1 MEGDY
6 EIPQNKAYYIYH
18 NDGIIGPYELSDI
31 KGFIDAG
38 LIDKKDIGF
47 RADNASVE
55 KPIELLILENT
66 RRTANEPCLYEEY
79 YVFKEDGLLGPFSI
93 NDICSFVHSGL
104 VLKRDLAFRAD
115 TPNVEK
121 RVEEILSENGMST
134 KVEHRGNLFEQIK
147 SIGTELILPHS
158 VFTKEPWEKDSR
170 LFILALVGLT
180 LSILMPFLPLVP
192 SFAIFY
198 IVALYFSV
206 IWGLFFHYLFK
217 TSQVSIKLSVGLFFL
232 CQLIVFVVWD
242 ILGLPQL
249 NPLYKL
255 LDSEPRVLSAL
266 SFIFGVG
273 LTEEFFKLIPI
284 LCILHFSKRVLRPQ
298 TMVYYGLISGIAFG
312 VFEGVH
318 YQMGENFRIFSDT
331 SLAEGYVVT
340 FVLNIARLTCLPF
353 LHAIWCGIASY
364 FSSFAYLYPR
374 FRIALYTLAIMVPA
388 ILHGLYDYT
397 ASLSSLLTIPVVIVS
412 VVLLMVYLSIN
423 YSFHSRLAD

>member
-1 MEGDY
+1 MNDEHPVFRDHTFYFYHGD
-6 EIPQNKAYYIYH
+6 
-18 NDGIIGPYELSDI
+18 GLVGPYTAEEI
-31 KGFIDAG
+31 KSFIDAG
-38 LIDKKDIGF
+38 LIDKKAIGF
-47 RADNASVE
+47 RADYASVE

-66 RRTANEPCLYEEY
+66 RRPANETCLDEGY

-93 NDICSFVHSGL
+93 NDIRSFVNSGL

-121 RVEEILSENGMST
+121 RVEEILSEKGMST

-147 SIGTELILPHS
+147 SIGTELILPHT
-158 VFTKEPWEKDSR
+158 VFTKEPWQKDSR
-170 LFILALVGLT
+170 LFILALAGLT
-180 LSILMPFLPLVP
+180 LSILMPFLPFVP

-232 CQLIVFVVWD
+232 CQLIVFIVWD

-255 LDSEPRVLSAL
+255 LDSEPRVLSAF
-266 SFIFGVG
+266 SYIFGVG

-374 FRIALYTLAIMVPA
+374 YRIALYTLAILVPA
-388 ILHGLYDYT
+388 TLHGLYDYT
-397 ASLSSLLTIPVVIVS
+397 ASISSLLTIPVVIVS

>member
-1 MEGDY
+1 MNDK
-6 EIPQNKAYYIYH
+6 NHKYYIYH
-18 NDGIIGPYELSDI
+18 GDSIIGPYSIEDI
-31 KGFIDAG
+31 KEYVDAG
-38 LIDKKDIGF
+38 LIDKTSVAF
-47 RADNASVE
+47 RADNAEVE
-55 KPIELLILENT
+55 KPIELFFLNHA
-66 RRTANEPCLYEEY
+66 RTASQNSVPGDLY
-79 YVFKEDGLLGPFSI
+79 YVFKEDGLLGPFNI
-93 NDICSFVHSGL
+93 NDIRSFVHSGL

-115 TPNVEK
+115 TPNIEK
-121 RVEEILSENGMST
+121 KVEEILSEKGMST

-232 CQLIVFVVWD
+232 CQLIVFIVWD

-249 NPLYKL
+249 NPLYRF
-255 LDSEPRVLSAL
+255 LDSEPRVISAI
-266 SFIFGVG
+266 SYIFGVG

-318 YQMGENFRIFSDT
+318 YQMDENFRIFSDT
-331 SLAEGYVVT
+331 SLEEGYVVT

-374 FRIALYTLAIMVPA
+374 YRIALYTLAILVPA
-388 ILHGLYDYT
+388 TLHGLYDYT
-397 ASLSSLLTIPVVIVS
+397 ASLSTLLTIPVVIVS

>member
-1 MEGDY
+1 MDSEND
-6 EIPQNKAYYIYH
+6 IPKNRAFYIYH
-18 NDGIIGPYELSDI
+18 NDGIIGPYEIGDI
-31 KGFIDAG
+31 KSFVDAG
-38 LIDKKDIGF
+38 LIDKKAIAF

-55 KPIELLILENT
+55 KPIELFILEST
-66 RRTANEPCLYEEY
+66 RRTANEPCPNEAY
-79 YVFKEDGLLGPFSI
+79 YVFKEEGLLGPFNI
-93 NDICSFVHSGL
+93 YDIRSFLHSGL

-121 RVEEILSENGMST
+121 SVEKILSEKGMST
-134 KVEHRGNLFEQIK
+134 KVEHRGNLFEQMR

-180 LSILMPFLPLVP
+180 LSILMPFLSIVP

-206 IWGLFFHYLFK
+206 IWGLFFRYLFK

-232 CQLIVFVVWD
+232 CQLIVFIVWD
-242 ILGLPQL
+242 ILGLPRL
-249 NPLYKL
+249 NPLYKF
-255 LDSEPRVLSAL
+255 LDSDTRVLSAV

-284 LCILHFSKRVLRPQ
+284 LCILHFSRRVLRPQ

-318 YQMGENFRIFSDT
+318 YQMGENFKIFSDAA
-331 SLAEGYVVT
+331 LAEGYVIT
-340 FVLNIARLTCLPF
+340 FVLNIARLTCIPF
-353 LHAIWCGIASY
+353 LHAVWCGIASY

-374 FRIALYTLAIMVPA
+374 YRIALYTLALLVPA
-388 ILHGLYDYT
+388 TLHGLYDFT
-397 ASLSSLLTIPVVIVS
+397 ASISSLLTIPIVIVS
-412 VVLLMVYLSIN
+412 VVLLMVYLNIN

>member
-1 MEGDY
+1 MDGSL
-6 EIPQNKAYYIYH
+6 YYLYH
-18 NDGIIGPYELSDI
+18 GESIIGPYSIEDI
-31 KGFIDAG
+31 SRYVDAG
-38 LIDKKDIGF
+38 LIDKAAIGF

-55 KPIELLILENT
+55 KPIEFFIQDST
-66 RRTANEPCLYEEY
+66 RRTANEPSPNEAY
-79 YVFKEDGLLGPFSI
+79 YVFKEDGLLGPFLI

-115 TPNVEK
+115 IPNVEK
-121 RVEEILSENGMST
+121 RVEEILSEKGMST

-158 VFTKEPWEKDSR
+158 VFTKEPWKKDSR

-180 LSILMPFLPLVP
+180 LSILMPFLSIVP

-232 CQLIVFVVWD
+232 CQLIVFIVWD

-249 NPLYKL
+249 NPLYSL
-255 LDSEPRVLSAL
+255 LDSEPRVISAI
-266 SFIFGVG
+266 SYIFGVG
-273 LTEEFFKLIPI
+273 LTEEFFKLLPI

-318 YQMGENFRIFSDT
+318 YQMGANFKIFSDT
-331 SLAEGYVVT
+331 TLAEGYVIT
-340 FVLNIARLTCLPF
+340 FVLNIARLTCIPF

-374 FRIALYTLAIMVPA
+374 YRIALYTLALLIPA
-388 ILHGLYDYT
+388 TLHGLYDYT
-397 ASLSSLLTIPVVIVS
+397 AGISSLLTIPIVIVS
-412 VVLLMVYLSIN
+412 VVLLMVYLNIN